1 MLKHLLRSKNVI
13 FSRSFS
19 RFDNVI
25 NKIDVAV
32 TKKVQLSNIDR
43 EKRIDTLVTKIVP
56 YVENNKDNETVQ
68 KVDKSL
74 TSLYQKF
81 KIFMKDY
88 GPTGLGV
95 YWAIW
100 GSTTVSS
107 YFLFKYGIIDYHSWS
122 WLHLDSME
130 LAIQDKMKKWFDK
143 DIVMDK
149 QFEDI
154 VAAILMGKITKP
166 IQWVAVY
173 YVTPPIAAL
182 INKTPSKKEI

>member
-1 MLKHLLRSKNVI
+1 MLKHLLRSKNAIVGRTI
-13 FSRSFS
+13 S

-25 NKIDVAV
+25 NKIDIAV
-32 TKKVQLSNIDR
+32 TKKVQLSNMDR
-43 EKRIDTLVTKIVP
+43 EKKVDTLVTKIVP

-68 KVDKSL
+68 KVDKSMAN
-74 TSLYQKF
+74 LYQKF
-81 KIFMKDY
+81 KIFMKEY

-95 YWAIW
+95 YWTIW
-100 GSTTVSS
+100 GSATVSS

-130 LAIQDKMKKWFDK
+130 LAIQDKIKKWFDK

-149 QFEDI
+149 QYEDI
-154 VAAILMGKITKP
+154 IAAILMGKITKP

-182 INKTPSKKEI
+182 IKKMPSKKEI